1 MDEKNDVYVDDISS
15 EGTSNRD
22 KILKSKN
29 PNSLAITYKDL
40 EYLSSSEFKK
50 VFTGK
55 KVIYIYHNV
64 IDARGDNASTE
75 REVFE
80 ACEEAFVE
88 LKQLVNNLV
97 NRLNAVNIY
106 ITSDHGFLC
115 RRGSIKT
122 TERIIYKSQE

>member
-1 MDEKNDVYVDDISS
+1 MEIKKHLNL
-15 EGTSNRD
+15 
-22 KILKSKN
+22 KILD
-29 PNSLAITYKDL
+29 SLAITYKDL

-75 REVFE
+75 RKKGNLERLVRR
-80 ACEEAFVE
+80 
-88 LKQLVNNLV
+88 LLSSLRQLVNNLV

-106 ITSDHGFLC
+106 ITSDQWIF
-115 RRGSIKT
+115 I
-122 TERIIYKSQE
+122 